1 MSHPLVPWPSQ
12 PCLWMSA
19 GVLHYK
25 LCDRDFDCEHCP
37 LDAGLRGTSRGGGG
51 DEEEPV
57 RTADE
62 DAVLFLN
69 DRRYAHGHSWVQEM
83 GGASWHRMRFG
94 LDAFAAALIGRCDGV
109 RLQPPETALD
119 VKALVCQIDLGVGT
133 VPVGSPLQCVMV
145 RGNPTLEARPDQLV
159 TDPYGEGWIAEVIAV
174 DPGEAD
180 LLFDA
185 DDAREKARQDLRH
198 FRHRVA
204 LHLLNDAEA
213 NELGPTLPDG
223 GELCVDLRR
232 ILGRQTYLALLR
244 ELIH

>member
-1 MSHPLVPWPSQ
+1 MSHPLVPWPSR
-12 PCLWMSA
+12 PCVWMSA

-25 LCDRDFDCEHCP
+25 LCDRGFDCERCP
-37 LDAGLRGTSRGGGG
+37 LDAGLRGALRGSGG
-51 DEEEPV
+51 DEEPL
-57 RTADE
+57 RTPDE
-62 DAVLFLN
+62 EAALFSN
-69 DRRYAHGHSWVQEM
+69 DRRYANGHSWVQEM

-109 RLQPPETALD
+109 RPQPPETTLA
-119 VKALVCQIDLGVGT
+119 VGAMVSQIDLGLGT
-133 VPVGSPLQCVMV
+133 LPVGSPLHCVMV
-145 RGNPTLEARPDQLV
+145 RGNPTLEARPEQLV
-159 TDPYGEGWIAEVIAV
+159 TDPYGEGWIAEVIAIDPAEV
-174 DPGEAD
+174 DF
-180 LLFDA
+180 LFDA
-185 DDAREKARQDLRH
+185 DEAREKARHDLQH

-213 NELGPTLPDG
+213 NHLGPTLPDG